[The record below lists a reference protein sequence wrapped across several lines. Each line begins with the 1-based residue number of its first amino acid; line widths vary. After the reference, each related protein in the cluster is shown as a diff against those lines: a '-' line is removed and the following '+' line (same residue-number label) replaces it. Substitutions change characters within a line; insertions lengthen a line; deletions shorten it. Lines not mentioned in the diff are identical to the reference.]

1 MNWLRLAVFALL
13 SGIILTSVGFAEV
26 YAESYDELLEKIIQT
41 KNTLV
46 DIKNSEKNTDEL
58 SMAKM
63 SFKLNNLG
71 DQILEINSMNKGQY
85 ESIDKIYDSL
95 KNEYTSVIKEYKNN
109 VKSYEK
115 ENGLTVNQK
124 NLLSSINSKK
134 ISFDVS
140 EEKQN
145 TIKIQNALISH
156 EIKKINAEKN
166 YQKLIN
172 EIGAKLTSEANGNK
186 IQKIQHKIAIKEL
199 INSKSW
205 DLTIPAIDRII
216 TQTSN
221 ENSKMKLEQIKSD
234 VDEILKKKD
243 KMKNQQEIFAL
254 KHSPITKGIYLA
266 EFEGVLDN
274 QFIENQIFE
283 DELLGLL
290 QNTDQT
296 ITDDAKL
303 LENTLLVDQ
312 NNVVLSIEG
321 ILNATI
327 EDSLDDVN
335 DISDHDE
342 KKIKEVR
349 DTQKEHAKK
358 NEKSKSNN
366 SEDKSNNSEDKSKGK
381 TK

>member
-221 ENSKMKLEQIKSD
+221 ENSKMKLE
-234 VDEILKKKD
+234 
-243 KMKNQQEIFAL
+243 
-254 KHSPITKGIYLA
+254 A
-266 EFEGVLDN
+266 EGS
-274 QFIENQIFE
+274 Q
-283 DELLGLL
+283 
-290 QNTDQT
+290 
-296 ITDDAKL
+296 
-303 LENTLLVDQ
+303 
-312 NNVVLSIEG
+312 
-321 ILNATI
+321 
-327 EDSLDDVN
+327 
-335 DISDHDE
+335 
-342 KKIKEVR
+342 
-349 DTQKEHAKK
+349 
-358 NEKSKSNN
+358 
-366 SEDKSNNSEDKSKGK
+366 
-381 TK
+381 